1 MIGSEL
7 GGRYELI
14 ERIGGGGMALVYKAH
29 DTLLGRKVAVKI
41 LRQQFVGDEEFIK
54 RFRREAQAAAS
65 LSHPNVV
72 SIYDVG
78 QDGDVHYIIMEYVEG
93 INLNDK
99 IKQQAPLQ
107 VEEAVRIAMQI
118 CDALD
123 HAHSNGIIHRD
134 IKPHNILIGRN
145 GRVKVTD
152 FGIARAITS
161 ADITQTG
168 SVLGSVH
175 YFSPE
180 QAKGATQDAVS
191 DLYSLG
197 IVLYQ
202 MLTARLPFS
211 GDSPISVALK
221 HLQERVE
228 NPRAINPHIPQSVEN
243 IVLKALRKNP
253 RERYASAK
261 EMLADLDVC
270 LLPEKRNE
278 PKWYPDGDED
288 DDEEKTRIMPAL
300 RKAAAAEPV
309 SRRDPE
315 QSGDRMNGERMHWGG
330 LEDGPKRGRRWVKPV
345 IWLAVIGLVLTAMWM
360 AVGKVREMVKVEE
373 VVVPS
378 VIGLPHEQ
386 AVAAL
391 EAAGLTAAEPEYRPS
406 DLYPEGVVMDQE
418 KEGEKAKPN
427 WPIRLT
433 VSTGPATLEMD
444 DYVGRNW
451 ATDVKNAM
459 ETLAQLGVRYRTEE
473 VFADEPAGTV
483 VGQSPA
489 AGERFDPKAAELVI
503 KVSKGPGTVEMIDVT
518 NQKESVAISML
529 QKAGFENVVVIREK
543 AYAPKDYVFKQW
555 PYEKGDLADPG
566 EQITLHVSDGLPD
579 EAIQTHLLVTVRP
592 EEGAEKSRVVI
603 KVTDAYGVNVEYKNV
618 DITDVTPFTV
628 TLTLAPD
635 QSGVVTVY
643 RNDVLIESITKT
655 YAEARNEM
663 NPERLLPDDFEIP
676 EDADVE
682 YEPFGEDESANGAA
696 LGGGRRGVL

>member
-14 ERIGGGGMALVYKAH
+14 ERIGGGGMALVYKAR
-29 DTLLGRKVAVKI
+29 DMLLGRKVAVKI

-78 QDGDVHYIIMEYVEG
+78 QDGDIHYIIMEYVEG

-107 VEEAVRIAMQI
+107 VEEAVNIAMQI

-180 QAKGATQDAVS
+180 QAKGAAQDAVS

-202 MLTARLPFS
+202 MLTAKLPFS

-221 HLQERVE
+221 HLQEKVE

-253 RERYASAK
+253 RERYASARA
-261 EMLADLDVC
+261 MLKDLDVC

-278 PKWYPDGDED
+278 PKWYPDGDEED
-288 DDEEKTRIMPAL
+288 DREKTRIMPAI
-300 RKAAAAEPV
+300 RKAAEPP
-309 SRRDPE
+309 RRDPE
-315 QSGDRMNGERMHWGG
+315 QSGDRMQGDRMRWEG
-330 LEDGPKRGRRWVKPV
+330 LEDEPKRGWKWVKPV
-345 IWLAVIGLVLTAMWM
+345 AWLLVIGLVLSAMWV
-360 AVGKVREMVKVEE
+360 AVGKFREMVKVEE
-373 VVVPS
+373 VEVPS
-378 VIGLPHEQ
+378 VIGLPYEQ

-418 KEGEKAKPN
+418 KEGEKANPN

-433 VSTGPATLEMD
+433 VSTGPATLEMA
-444 DYVGRNW
+444 DYIGRDW
-451 ATDVKNAM
+451 ATDVKNAL
-459 ETLAQLGVRYRTEE
+459 ETLAQLGVRYRMEE
-473 VFADEPAGTV
+473 VSSDEPAGTV
-483 VGQSPA
+483 IGQTPA

-503 KVSKGPGTVEMIDVT
+503 EVSKGPGTVEMIDVT

-555 PYEKGDLADPG
+555 PYEKGDMADPG

-579 EAIQTHLLVTVRP
+579 EAIQTHVLVTVRP
-592 EEGAEKSRVVI
+592 EEGAESSRVVI

-618 DITDVTPFTV
+618 EITDVTPFTI
-628 TLTLAPD
+628 TLTLAPN
-635 QSGVVTVY
+635 QNGVVTVY

-655 YAEARNEM
+655 YAEAQREL
-663 NPERLLPDDFEIP
+663 NPERFLPDDFDIP
-676 EDADVE
+676 EDANVE
-682 YEPFGEDESANGAA
+682 FLPLDEDESADGAA
-696 LGGGRRGVL
+696 LFGGAWRGVL

>member
-78 QDGDVHYIIMEYVEG
+78 QDGDIHYIIMEYIEG

-107 VEEAVRIAMQI
+107 IEEAVHIAMQI

-123 HAHSNGIIHRD
+123 HAHTNQIIHRD
-134 IKPHNILIGRN
+134 IKPHNILLGKN

-152 FGIARAITS
+152 FGIARAAAS

-180 QAKGATQDAVS
+180 HAKGAMQGAVS

-202 MLTARLPFS
+202 MLTAKLPFS

-221 HLQERVE
+221 HLQEKVE
-228 NPRAINPHIPQSVEN
+228 EPRKVNPHIPQSVEN

-253 RERYASAK
+253 GERYASAK
-261 EMLADLDVC
+261 EMLKDLDEC

-278 PKWYPDGDED
+278 PKWFADSDED
-288 DDEEKTRIMPAL
+288 DDKEKTRIMPAL
-300 RKAAAAEPV
+300 RGAAAAEHP
-309 SRRDPE
+309 RRDPE
-315 QSGDRMNGERMHWGG
+315 QSGDRMHWEG
-330 LEDGPKRGRRWVKPV
+330 LEDKPNRKWIWVKPV
-345 IWLAVIGLVLTAMWM
+345 VWLVVIGLVLTGMWM
-360 AVGKVREMVKVEE
+360 AVGKFRDMME
-373 VVVPS
+373 VQEKEVPS
-378 VIGLPHEQ
+378 VIGLPLEQ
-386 AVAAL
+386 AVAML
-391 EAAGLTAAEPEYRPS
+391 EQAGLTVGEPAFRPS
-406 DLYPEGVVMDQE
+406 DVYPEGVVMDQE
-418 KEGEKAKPN
+418 KEGELANPN
-427 WPIRLT
+427 WPIGLT
-433 VSTGPATLEMD
+433 VSSGPSVLEMD
-444 DYVGRNW
+444 DYVDRDW
-451 ATDVKNAM
+451 QTDVRNVMA
-459 ETLAQLGVRYRTEE
+459 TLEQQGVRYRMDE
-473 VFADEPAGTV
+473 VFSDEPEGTV

-489 AGERFDPKAAELVI
+489 AGEFFDPKVTELVI
-503 KVSKGPGTVEMIDVT
+503 EVSKGPGTVEMIDVT

-529 QKAGFENVVVIREK
+529 QKAGFDDVVVIREK

-555 PYEKGDLADPG
+555 PYEKGDLAEPG
-566 EQITLHVSDGLPD
+566 EQITIHVSDGLPD
-579 EAIQTHLLVTVRP
+579 EAVQTHVLVTVRP
-592 EEGAEKSRVVI
+592 EEGAESSRVVI

-618 DITDVTPFTV
+618 EISEITPFTV
-628 TLTLAPD
+628 SLVLSPS
-635 QSGVVTVY
+635 QNGVVTVY
-643 RNDVLIESITKT
+643 RDDVLIESVTKT
-655 YAEARNEM
+655 YSDALNEM
-663 NPERLLPDDFEIP
+663 NPERALPDDFDIP
-676 EDADVE
+676 EDANVE
-682 YEPFGEDESANGAA
+682 FLPFDSESAEA
-696 LGGGRRGVL
+696 GGTGGTQSTGEGW

>member
-29 DTLLGRKVAVKI
+29 DMLLGRKVAVKI

-78 QDGDVHYIIMEYVEG
+78 QDGDIHYIIMEYVEG

-107 VEEAVRIAMQI
+107 VEEAVHIAMQI

-123 HAHSNGIIHRD
+123 HAHVSGIIHRD
-134 IKPHNILIGRN
+134 IKPHNILLGKN

-168 SVLGSVH
+168 AVLGSVH

-180 QAKGATQDAVS
+180 HAKGATQDAVS

-202 MLTARLPFS
+202 MLTAKLPFS
-211 GDSPISVALK
+211 GESPISVALK
-221 HLQERVE
+221 HLQEKVE
-228 NPRAINPHIPQSVEN
+228 DPRKINPHIPQSVEN

-253 RERYASAK
+253 RERYRSAK

-278 PKWYPDGDED
+278 PKWYPDDDED
-288 DDEEKTRIMPAL
+288 DDTEKTRIMPAL
-300 RKAAAAEPV
+300 RGAAAAEPPP
-309 SRRDPE
+309 RREPE
-315 QSGDRMNGERMHWGG
+315 QSGDRMHWEG
-330 LEDGPKRGRRWVKPV
+330 LEDKPSRKWIWVKPV
-345 IWLAVIGLVLTAMWM
+345 IWLLVIGLVLTGTWKAI
-360 AVGKVREMVKVEE
+360 GKIQDMMKVEE
-373 VVVPS
+373 LDVPS
-378 VIGLPHEQ
+378 VVGMPLEQ
-386 AVAAL
+386 AVAVL
-391 EAAGLTAAEPEYRPS
+391 EGAGLTVREPEYRPS
-406 DLYPEGVVMDQE
+406 DVYPEGVVMAQE
-418 KEGEKAKPN
+418 KEGEKANPN
-427 WPIRLT
+427 WPIGLT
-433 VSTGPATLEMD
+433 VSSGPSTLEMD
-444 DYVGRNW
+444 DYVNRDW
-451 ATDVKNAM
+451 TTDVKNAM
-459 ETLAQLGVRYRTEE
+459 ETLALQGVQYRMEE
-473 VFADEPAGTV
+473 VVSEQPEGTV
-483 VGQSPA
+483 VGQFPD
-489 AGERFDPKAAELVI
+489 AGTRYDPKVTELVI
-503 KVSKGPGTVEMIDVT
+503 QVSKGPGTVEMIDVT

-529 QKAGFENVVVIREK
+529 QKAGFENVTVVREK
-543 AYAPKDYVFKQW
+543 AYAPKDYVFRQW
-555 PYEKGDLADPG
+555 PYEKGDLADP
-566 EQITLHVSDGLPD
+566 EDQITLHVSDGLPD
-579 EAIQTHLLVTVRP
+579 EAVQTHVLVTVRP

-618 DITDVTPFTV
+618 EITDITPFTV
-628 TLTLAPD
+628 TLVLAPG
-635 QSGVVTVY
+635 QNGVVTVY

-655 YAEARNEM
+655 YGDALYEM
-663 NPERLLPDDFEIP
+663 NPDRDLPDDFEIP
-676 EDADVE
+676 DDANVE
-682 YEPFGEDESANGAA
+682 YLPFDTDESAGRAA
-696 LGGGRRGVL
+696 SIGDWTPADREGL